1 MTAGTIALT
10 NGSKVVTGTGT
21 AFTTDT
27 AAADFIIVN
36 VGGTVYSL
44 AVDSVTDDTHLNLVL
59 DFDGPTQS
67 GVAWTNVPYGAQMRL
82 TQQMGNDMSRLMRFY
97 LTDKS
102 NWQKILTGPGEV
114 TIKFPD
120 GSEETGLSWPALQQA
135 VGDALQVRGEI
146 AAGVDLNTL
155 GPDSKGIWIQPV
167 DVNAAV
173 SLNYPEASKGGT
185 LEVLPHRQGVIQR
198 YTTQAMTTYSRTPS
212 AQWNGADGPWSP
224 WAVTARA
231 TGNTISANDVI
242 YKGTATGSVE
252 ESAAENLGRTVYI
265 ESFGAKGDGVTD
277 DTAAIQAALNDKA
290 AVVTCS
296 SKVKKH
302 FRITGSLFMT
312 TDQQKL
318 SLNMSELIMD
328 NAAGDKSHIV
338 MGTGNPQIN
347 YPVVER
353 VTFISK
359 QIMSVFCVQVNNV
372 GGPVIQDC
380 LAYGDAKLW
389 GLVGINRC
397 VVAYIRRNTSDGY
410 IDTAVRAVG
419 TGLDSNR
426 AVDVAIYDN
435 RFVGGRRAMSF
446 GDFCE
451 GGFIRRNI
459 CYNQS
464 DYQLA
469 LEPSSAENAL
479 LSFKIQDNDFDT
491 GDGIYAQFVKNI
503 QINGNWFAAHRTKPM
518 IRLEKTDS
526 VIVQG
531 NQAYAGDTWML
542 DNGVNTAVL
551 GNLSVGGKFA
561 LVYGADATLNSAI
574 GNHFTGCSEYAINTN
589 SHTKDLLIRDNRL
602 QGAKGGIATTG
613 TSPDH
618 KYYGNLGDTAVG
630 QGQEV
635 TMGASPYNYKV
646 GPRPEILGFKGGTI
660 QSIYVNG
667 VPMATSSNVVLGPLP
682 PGAAIYVTYTG
693 GTPGLGVLRV

>member
-1 MTAGTIALT
+1 MSQGTLKLV
-10 NGSKVVTGTGT
+10 NGSKAVVGTGSNFVNDLT
-21 AFTTDT
+21 
-27 AAADFIIVN
+27 AADFIVVT
-36 VGGTVYSL
+36 VGGVTYSL
-44 AVDSVTDDTHLNLVL
+44 VVASVQSPTGLTLLEN
-59 DFDGPTQS
+59 FDGPS
-67 GVAWTNVPYGAQMRL
+67 VDGAAWTAVPYGAQMRM
-82 TQQMGNDMSRLMRFY
+82 TQQLGTDISRLMRYY
-97 LTDKS
+97 LMDKN
-102 NWQKILTGPGEV
+102 NWNAVLTGPGDV
-114 TIKFPD
+114 TVTLPD
-120 GSEETGLSWPALQQA
+120 GTQFTGPSWPKVVAATAASYQNQGNL
-135 VGDALQVRGEI
+135 

-155 GPDSKGIWIQPV
+155 GINAFGVWVQPV
-167 DVNAAV
+167 IANATTA
-173 SLNYPEASKGGT
+173 LHYPEAAGGT
-185 LEVLPHRQGVIQR
+185 LEVLPHRQGAMQR
-198 YTTQAMTTYSRTPS
+198 YTTQGMTTYSRTPS
-212 AQWNGADGPWSP
+212 GAWNGADGPWSD

-231 TGNTISANDVI
+231 TGNKVSANDVA
-242 YKGTATGSVE
+242 YQGTAPGSVE

-265 ESFGAKGDGVTD
+265 ESFGAKGDGVAD

-296 SKVKKH
+296 AKVKKH

-318 SLNMSELIMD
+318 SLNMSELVMD
-328 NAAGDKSHIV
+328 NAAGNKSHIV

-372 GGPVIQDC
+372 GGPVVQDC

-389 GLVGINRC
+389 GLAGINRC
-397 VVAYIRRNTSDGY
+397 VVAYIRRNTADGY

-419 TGLDSNR
+419 SGLDSNR

-469 LEPSSAENAL
+469 LEPSSAANAL

-491 GDGIYAQFVKNI
+491 GDGIYAQFVKNV
-503 QINGNWFAAHRTKPM
+503 QINGNWFAAHRTNPM

-561 LVYGADATLNSAI
+561 LVYGADATLSSAI
-574 GNHFTGCSEYAINTN
+574 GNHFTVCSEYAINTN
-589 SHTKDLLIRDNRL
+589 SHVKDLLVRDNRL
-602 QGAKGGIATTG
+602 QGSKGGIATTG

-618 KYYGNLGDTAVG
+618 KYYGNTGDTAVG

-646 GPRPEILGFKGGTI
+646 GNRPEILGFKGGTI
-660 QSIYVNG
+660 QSIFVNG

-682 PGAAIYVTYTG
+682 PGAAVYVTYTG

>member
-1 MTAGTIALT
+1 MSQGTLKLV
-10 NGSKVVTGTGT
+10 NGSKAVVGTGT
-21 AFTTDT
+21 NFVNDLT
-27 AAADFIIVN
+27 AADFIVIT
-36 VGGTVYSL
+36 VGGVTYSL
-44 AVDSVTDDTHLNLVL
+44 VVASVQSLTGLTLLEN
-59 DFDGPTQS
+59 FDGPS
-67 GVAWTNVPYGAQMRL
+67 VDGAAWTAVPYGAQMRM
-82 TQQMGNDMSRLMRFY
+82 TQQLGTDISRLMRYY
-97 LTDKS
+97 LMDKN
-102 NWQKILTGPGEV
+102 NWNAVLTGPGDV
-114 TIKFPD
+114 TVTLPD
-120 GSEETGLSWPALQQA
+120 GTQFTGPSWPKVVAATAASYQNQGNL
-135 VGDALQVRGEI
+135 

-155 GPDSKGIWIQPV
+155 GINAFGVWVQPV
-167 DVNAAV
+167 ISNATTA
-173 SLNYPEASKGGT
+173 LHYPEAAGGT
-185 LEVLPHRQGVIQR
+185 LEVLPHRQGAMQR
-198 YTTQAMTTYSRTPS
+198 YTTQGMTTYSRTPS
-212 AQWNGADGPWSP
+212 GAWNGADGPWSD

-231 TGNTISANDVI
+231 TGNKVSANDVA
-242 YKGTATGSVE
+242 YQGTAPGSVE

-296 SKVKKH
+296 AKVKKH

-318 SLNMSELIMD
+318 SLNMSELVMD
-328 NAAGDKSHIV
+328 NAAGNKSHIV

-372 GGPVIQDC
+372 GGPVVQDC

-389 GLVGINRC
+389 GLAGINRC
-397 VVAYIRRNTSDGY
+397 VVAYIRRNTADGY

-419 TGLDSNR
+419 SGLDSNR

-469 LEPSSAENAL
+469 LEPSSAANAL

-491 GDGIYAQFVKNI
+491 GDGIYAQFVKNV
-503 QINGNWFAAHRTKPM
+503 QINGNWFAAHRTNPM

-561 LVYGADATLNSAI
+561 LVYGADATLSSAI
-574 GNHFTGCSEYAINTN
+574 GNHFTVCSEYAINTN
-589 SHTKDLLIRDNRL
+589 SHVKDLLVRDNRL
-602 QGAKGGIATTG
+602 QGSKGGIATTG

-618 KYYGNLGDTAVG
+618 KYYGNTGDTAVG

-646 GPRPEILGFKGGTI
+646 GNRPEILGFKGGTI
-660 QSIYVNG
+660 QSIFVNG

-682 PGAAIYVTYTG
+682 PGAAVYVTYTG